1 MTITND
7 ENLFELEAVDHA
19 PDLNL
24 ESEPPVPSPW
34 ESEKSTLKETLL
46 ALLSN
51 YEIDGIESRVDAFLT
66 SLESPVAGEPLDV
79 ETFVDA
85 TLSSIEASESESPPA
100 EELPETEAP
109 PAEETAEPTQP
120 HAPSGVAG
128 STHAMVYKVQ

>member
-66 SLESPVAGEPLDV
+66 SLESPPD
-79 ETFVDA
+79 
-85 TLSSIEASESESPPA
+85 ESPPA
-100 EELPETEAP
+100 EELPETETP